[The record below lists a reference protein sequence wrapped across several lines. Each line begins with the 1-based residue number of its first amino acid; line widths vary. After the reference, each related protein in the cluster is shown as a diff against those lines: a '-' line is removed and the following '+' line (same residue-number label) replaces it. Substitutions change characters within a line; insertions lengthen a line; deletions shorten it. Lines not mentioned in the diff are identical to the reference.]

1 MFTNLSIKAKLL
13 ATVIGSIVLISLMML
28 IEMTTTINKEVE
40 GILSDSEKTAYDTK
54 EKELENYVSLAYKTV
69 ESYYERTSKEKIKN
83 EVEDYLKEQ
92 SDFLFSIIN
101 EEYEANKNRL
111 SESELQE
118 RIKAIVGATR
128 YGDSGYFWINDFN
141 YKMIMHP
148 IKKELS
154 GQFFKNTPKVPF
166 VELGAD
172 ELKKTGKDSGFIEYS
187 L

>member
-118 RIKAIVGATR
+118 RIKAIVSATR